1 MIKLALPGM
10 IMIEAQ
16 FSVLEILTIA
26 AGRFGTAQL
35 AAQGVLVTLT
45 STSFNI
51 PFPLAIATSTRVANL
66 IGANLSQ
73 AARVTAKVVRSH
85 NWLIEMHF
93 TDCTGHRCRSSR
105 WSVQLDHL
113 RHSPKTTSSYFH
125 RQ

>member
-73 AARVTAKVVRSH
+73 AARVTAKVVCTH
-85 NWLIEMHF
+85 GLLIDVHL
-93 TDCTGHRCRSSR
+93 TNCLGHICRSSR
-105 WSVQLDHL
+105 WFIQLDRL
-113 RHSPKTTSSYFH
+113 RHSEKTTPSCFY
-125 RQ
+125 R